1 MALPTIEKY
10 QQILAADPRS
20 LIFVELARAL
30 LERGDSRRAMEVCRA
45 GLEHHPKS
53 ILGRITW
60 GRALLQAGDA
70 KGAGDQFDVAIG
82 IDPGTP
88 YAYNLVGD
96 ALVAAGLHREALPVL
111 TRAVELQPGDAQART
126 RLEEARR
133 RTGGGTAVAIPA
145 AAGPATPTGQ
155 KDASAPAAG
164 GAGPTRLAT
173 PAVAAPP
180 GGAEPSSPPPGIGD
194 HADDAPTDEL
204 TLRLAFDDL
213 PAEADHPA
221 RPPGPPPVPPSR
233 KGRLHGPRTL
243 LGLLPSHEPTS
254 AKNPAPAPTTD
265 AAEAHRLASA
275 YELELREKAAHAEAK
290 AAAPSKRG
298 RVVAMVALAA
308 VLAGA
313 AGTFSWFRAKARAE
327 ELERTLK
334 EARIGLARDTRGAL
348 AKAAEVLARAR
359 SGTPNDPR
367 LLSLVAQVNAVLAAD
382 HGDPTARAL
391 ALELTD
397 PAVAGDG
404 ALAARWLLATTAAD
418 KADAASAL
426 VSTPA
431 GTSPEPIIHRLAG
444 EALLERGEL
453 DSGRA
458 RLEKSAGAAPP
469 DLAALA
475 LLGDSF
481 LKANDPER
489 ALAWFEAAIRAHAT
503 HPRSVIGAA
512 EARLELSRP
521 LDGSSRELAA
531 VEGDQA
537 SPPPLREKLRFELAY
552 ARVQAATGELNGAVR
567 RLTLA
572 AGALG
577 DSPKL
582 EATRTELLLRA
593 RRWSEAEV
601 AAAKAVRLE
610 PKATAHRLL
619 LARARNGA
627 RHHTA
632 ALQALDGQDGRSV
645 WLERGIAW
653 HGLGRQE
660 QARAALERT
669 IRDGKMPADA
679 AIWYARADV
688 ALGHADRAVTLLTR
702 LAGATG
708 AGALANATLGEALL
722 AAKRPADAEVACRAA
737 ISRDA
742 RAPEGHR
749 CLGQVLLGGGHAAE
763 AIAPLE
769 QAVALDPADTEARK
783 LLAAAKAPQP
793 VPKTLPRKAPA
804 KKGKK

>member
-1 MALPTIEKY
+1 MALPLVEKY

-30 LERGDSRRAMEVCRA
+30 LERGDPRRAMEVCRA

-53 ILGRITW
+53 IVGRITW
-60 GRALLQAGDA
+60 GRALLQAGDV
-70 KGAGDQFDVAIG
+70 KGAHDQFDVAIG

-96 ALVAAGLHREALPVL
+96 VLVAAGLFRDALPVL
-111 TRAVELQPGDAQART
+111 ARAVELQPADAQART

-133 RTGGGTAVAIPA
+133 QAGGGTAVAIPA
-145 AAGPATPTGQ
+145 AAAPTGP
-155 KDASAPAAG
+155 KTAAV
-164 GAGPTRLAT
+164 GAGQTRLAT
-173 PAVAAPP
+173 PAVTGP
-180 GGAEPSSPPPGIGD
+180 GEGQEPSPPPPGAGD
-194 HADDAPTDEL
+194 QDDDAPTDEL
-204 TLRLAFDDL
+204 TLRLAFDEF
-213 PAEADHPA
+213 PAETDQPA
-221 RPPGPPPVPPSR
+221 RAPVPPPVPPSR

-243 LGLLPSHEPTS
+243 LGLLPAGEPASVKT
-254 AKNPAPAPTTD
+254 PAPAAATD

-290 AAAPSKRG
+290 ETAPSKRG
-298 RVVAMVALAA
+298 RLVALVALAA

-313 AGTFSWFRAKARAE
+313 GGTFFWFRAKARAE

-359 SGTPNDPR
+359 AGSPNDPR
-367 LLSLVAQVNAVLAAD
+367 LLSLVAQVNAVLASD
-382 HGDPTARAL
+382 HGDATARVL
-391 ALELTD
+391 ARELTD

-404 ALAARWLLATTAAD
+404 ALAARWLLAASAAQ
-418 KADAASAL
+418 KADAATAL

-431 GTSPEPIIHRLAG
+431 GTTPEPILHRLAG
-444 EALLERGEL
+444 EVLLARGEL

-458 RLEKSAGAAPP
+458 RLEKAAGATPP

-489 ALAWFEAAIRAHAT
+489 ALAYYEAAIGAHAT
-503 HPRSVIGAA
+503 HPRSVMGAA
-512 EARLELSRP
+512 EARLALSRP
-521 LDGSSRELAA
+521 LDGSARELAA
-531 VEGDQA
+531 VEADQA
-537 SPPPLREKLRFELAY
+537 SPPPLREKVRFELAY
-552 ARVQAATGELNGAVR
+552 ARALAATGELTGAVR

-577 DSPKL
+577 DSPRL
-582 EATRTELLLRA
+582 ETTRAELLLDA
-593 RRWSEAEV
+593 RRWGEAEV

-610 PKATAHRLL
+610 PKATDHRLL

-627 RHHTA
+627 RRHAA
-632 ALQALDGQDGRSV
+632 ALQALEGRDGRSV
-645 WLERGIAW
+645 WLERGIAL

-669 IRDGKMPADA
+669 IRDGKMPGDA

-702 LAGATG
+702 LAGAKG
-708 AGALANATLGEALL
+708 AGALASATLGEALL
-722 AAKRPADAEVACRAA
+722 AARRPADAEAACQVA

-742 RAPEGHR
+742 RSPAGHR
-749 CLGQVLLGGGHAAE
+749 CLGQVLLGSGRAAE

-783 LLAAAKAPQP
+783 LLAAAKAPP
-793 VPKTLPRKAPA
+793 APPKAAPQKKKAPA
-804 KKGKK
+804 RKAKR